1 MGKPPREGGSSS
13 QGASSNTR
21 SNGTLARW
29 LLESKEAWAARAVS
43 SNDEV
48 TGTVSGMWPMNQP
61 LVTNSAG
68 VLRVPAGVR
77 LSRSARR

>member
-1 MGKPPREGGSSS
+1 MS

-29 LLESKEAWAARAVS
+29 VLESKEACAARAVS
-43 SNDEV
+43 LKVEA

-68 VLRVPAGVR
+68 VLRVLVGVT
-77 LSRSARR
+77 A